1 MVEITRP
8 NTIGSSSSS
17 RAVAHTTEED
27 RFQLVYS
34 KSKVYVNPTAYAR
47 DNIPGFVA
55 LVKRE
60 SQNPTYLLAWIPE
73 TLLNEKGSA
82 EWDKFVKIEERALQ
96 DQEDDDV
103 VLIDLPTQ
111 RPESYAFSVPLTSIY
126 SLIVQPPSLS
136 SWYGSIGIN
145 LINGDTLPTLHFHDD
160 ESKSFTIHSPATAR
174 SPNYNVPFTSA
185 STSTAPHPGTT
196 TYPPPPP
203 PGQISHQSKPINSWG
218 GEDLLSRLRQYAH
231 ILRSTLQPT
240 LFLVDPSRAD
250 IETHT
255 TQIFDD
261 DAVDDILAQSS
272 FANSHSPVPAHR
284 RPRPISTSGSSNSNS
299 HSPANAA
306 YSHNASVLHRSLG
319 SAGSYNPLGN
329 PQGSSQARMA
339 FFQSFSNITRATR
352 HAAQN
357 ILSHPLA
364 KPIVPHLPD
373 PVKSLVSAPGEWEW
387 GSWVEKGGV
396 GEFESARVYLARWA
410 RIVAEEGE
418 RARRR
423 EAQALPSVYADNESE
438 ASSLG
443 IFELLHTTA
452 NLPTPKSSRNPEKP
466 VNEKEVEEFRRE
478 VFRRGIS
485 TSNLRKKIWPFLL
498 GVFDWESSAVERE
511 KFWQRKRQEYQEVKD
526 TWCGVPEVFERQDT
540 IEERHRIDVDCRR
553 TDRTQPLFATPAGTP
568 GESNEKKEHLRYS
581 TISPNLSDFGAQSP
595 TNEHIERL
603 GAILLTYNFY
613 EKDLGYVQGMSDLCA
628 PLYVVMDT
636 DEEMTFWCF
645 VSFMERMKKNFLRD
659 QSGMKK
665 QLSTLQQLIEVM
677 DPELFRHL
685 DKTDGLNLFFCFRW
699 VLIAFKR
706 EFPFDEVLRLWEV
719 LWTDYYSTQFVLFV
733 ALAVLESH
741 RDMILRYLVEFDEI
755 LKYCNEL
762 SMTIELDTTL
772 AQAEVLFLSFA
783 QLVADIDRRKA
794 EEEAASSRTNG
805 LRNRTA
811 GVPSVTEQ
819 AKQTNLSLLKLSDG
833 LRELLVILLTRNRGS
848 LSMQVM
854 YYLCNKPVCERVVEA
869 LAQDAHIVQRPLT
882 RSFMANLTILRTYA
896 LKKPTEL
903 PPSVLFSSS
912 EKAITIFD
920 AYPKSMFHFLVLP
933 RVLSPPIPTL
943 SLIHEDSESSPQSTF
958 QVSPEL
964 ATPPPSVADLS
975 SLRSLLNSKNVS
987 KTQAKE
993 VIESLK
999 DVALG
1004 VKAEI
1009 EKEMKKRHGF
1019 VWDVWIGFHGT
1030 PSMEHM
1036 HLHVLSG
1043 DLCSERLK
1051 IKKHYNSFH
1060 PQHGFFL
1067 HVDEVLSWFE
1077 AEPSY
1082 YQSMAKLSPS
1092 KYEPLLKDPL
1102 ICFHC
1107 GTEKKNMPTL
1117 KAHLQEEW
1125 EKLKKR
1131 AEVHKKRK
1139 LAADELQTDTISEK
1153 ERDSNPVPKKSRTNS
1168 L

>member
-1 MVEITRP
+1 MVVIDRQSPSPPDCSFLSISTDSMVEITRADP
-8 NTIGSSSSS
+8 SGSSLPPLGLGHS
-17 RAVAHTTEED
+17 AEED
-27 RFQLVYS
+27 KYRLVYS

-55 LVKRE
+55 LVQRE
-60 SQNPTYLLAWIPE
+60 AQNPTYLLAWIPE
-73 TLLNEKGSA
+73 SLLNEKGSA

-160 ESKSFTIHSPATAR
+160 ESKSFTLHSPTTSRSHNHIVSSSAT
-174 SPNYNVPFTSA
+174 
-185 STSTAPHPGTT
+185 TAPHPGTT
-196 TYPPPPP
+196 SYPPPPP
-203 PGQISHQSKPINSWG
+203 PGQISHQPKPINSWG

-240 LFLVDPSRAD
+240 LFLIDPSRAD
-250 IETHT
+250 VETHT

-284 RPRPISTSGSSNSNS
+284 RPRPISISGNANSGASSSNT
-299 HSPANAA
+299 NAA
-306 YSHNASVLHRSLG
+306 YSHKSSVLHRSLG
-319 SAGSYNPLGN
+319 STASYTPTGGSP
-329 PQGSSQARMA
+329 GSSQARMA
-339 FFQSFSNITRATR
+339 IFQSFSNITRATR

-423 EAQALPSVYADNESE
+423 EAQALPSVYAENDQE

-443 IFELLHTTA
+443 IFELLHTTS
-452 NLPTPKSSRNPEKP
+452 NLPTPKSSRSPEKP
-466 VNEKEVEEFRRE
+466 VTEKEWAKWFDREGKPTIRIEEFKRE

-485 TSNLRKKIWPFLL
+485 EKNGLRKKVWPFLL
-498 GVFDWESSAVERE
+498 GVFEWESSAIERE
-511 KFWQRKRQEYQEVKD
+511 KIWQRKRQQYQEVKD
-526 TWCGVPEVFERQDT
+526 TWYGVPEVFDRQDT

-553 TDRTQPLFATPAGTP
+553 TDRAQPLFATPAGTP
-568 GESNEKKEHLRYS
+568 GESDEKKEHLRYS
-581 TISPNLSDFGAQSP
+581 TISPHLSDFGAQSP

-628 PLYVVMDT
+628 PLYVVMDA

-665 QLSTLQQLIEVM
+665 QLSALQQLIEVM

-706 EFPFDEVLRLWEV
+706 EFPFDEVLRLWEI

-794 EEEAASSRTNG
+794 EEAAASTRTNG

-811 GVPSVTEQ
+811 AASSASSAVDQ
-819 AKQTNLSLLKLSDG
+819 AKHTNLGLLKLSDE
-833 LRELLVILLTRNRGS
+833 LRELLVS
-848 LSMQVM
+848 
-854 YYLCNKPVCERVVEA
+854 
-869 LAQDAHIVQRPLT
+869 
-882 RSFMANLTILRTYA
+882 
-896 LKKPTEL
+896 
-903 PPSVLFSSS
+903 
-912 EKAITIFD
+912 
-920 AYPKSMFHFLVLP
+920 
-933 RVLSPPIPTL
+933 
-943 SLIHEDSESSPQSTF
+943 
-958 QVSPEL
+958 
-964 ATPPPSVADLS
+964 
-975 SLRSLLNSKNVS
+975 
-987 KTQAKE
+987 
-993 VIESLK
+993 
-999 DVALG
+999 G
-1004 VKAEI
+1004 V
-1009 EKEMKKRHGF
+1009 
-1019 VWDVWIGFHGT
+1019 
-1030 PSMEHM
+1030 
-1036 HLHVLSG
+1036 
-1043 DLCSERLK
+1043 
-1051 IKKHYNSFH
+1051 
-1060 PQHGFFL
+1060 
-1067 HVDEVLSWFE
+1067 
-1077 AEPSY
+1077 
-1082 YQSMAKLSPS
+1082 
-1092 KYEPLLKDPL
+1092 
-1102 ICFHC
+1102 
-1107 GTEKKNMPTL
+1107 
-1117 KAHLQEEW
+1117 
-1125 EKLKKR
+1125 
-1131 AEVHKKRK
+1131 
-1139 LAADELQTDTISEK
+1139 
-1153 ERDSNPVPKKSRTNS
+1153 
-1168 L
+1168 